1 MFDQLKAQPQDK
13 ILQLIAMF
21 RDDPRTTKIDL
32 GVGVYKDATGLT
44 PVMRAVKAAEK
55 KLWETE
61 TTKTYTGLAGEPAY
75 NAALS
80 SMILGD
86 AVATDRIASI
96 ATPGGTGAIRQAL
109 ELIRLATPDA
119 TVWLSNP
126 TWPNHPSIIKFLGMK
141 MAEYRYFDAATRGV
155 DFGGLMQ
162 DLATIKAGDVV
173 LLHGCCHNPTG
184 ANLDAAQW
192 DQVIAL
198 LAQRGAIPLV
208 DLAYQGFGD
217 GLEDDAAATRKI
229 AAAFPEVLIA
239 ASCSKNFGIYRE
251 RTGILIGIGA
261 AAGKGVLQGNLNF
274 LNRQNY
280 SFPPDHGAR
289 LVTMILEDAA
299 LKARDFVQHLQTQD
313 LVGTRPWLLNVNIPN
328 RPRAELKPLRVTRL
342 GRRHAAEPVITQV
355 NPRGETMYWIGSAGP
370 AKDDREGTDFHA
382 THLGHVSLTPLHVDL
397 TEYPSLSLWAQ
408 RLEEGAA

>member
-299 LKARDFVQHLQTQD
+299 LKADWMAELEEVRLNMLTLRQSLADALRKATNSDRFDFVATHR
-313 LVGTRPWLLNVNIPN
+313 GMFS
-328 RPRAELKPLRVTRL
+328 RL
-342 GRRHAAEPVITQV
+342 GLTEAQV
-355 NPRGETMYWIGSAGP
+355 NTLREDHAIYMVGDSRINIAGLNARTVP
-370 AKDDREGTDFHA
+370 ILAA
-382 THLGHVSLTPLHVDL
+382 AI
-397 TEYPSLSLWAQ
+397 AQ
-408 RLEEGAA
+408 VAG